1 MFHLPHANRW
11 CEILKKKNKTNQ
23 CQLYHETEIKLK
35 LHTCMNMYM
44 YLPSP
49 VWNKYNLNGGP
60 RLHMVKEKMI

>member
-11 CEILKKKNKTNQ
+11 CEILKKNNKTNQ

-49 VWNKYNLNGGP
+49 V
-60 RLHMVKEKMI
+60 